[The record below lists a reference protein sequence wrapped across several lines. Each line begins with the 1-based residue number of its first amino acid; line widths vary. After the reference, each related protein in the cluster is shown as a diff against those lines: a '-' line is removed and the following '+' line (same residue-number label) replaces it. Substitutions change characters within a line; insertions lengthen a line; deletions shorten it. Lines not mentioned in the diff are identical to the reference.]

1 MRVDNNSIQ
10 HNCEKL
16 MQEFEKFVVMAMNL
30 GANFDSLPIPDNPDN
45 FVVHSDLH
53 LSWSSS
59 IPCHSSTLLEI
70 TLLAQL
76 QSNACSE
83 SSLVCPILVHHLLGT
98 TAMIVQA
105 RYSFQHSGT
114 KHGCD
119 GGHGAGLLFLCVCV
133 SLLACRAT
141 WFSAAQSHF
150 HFSRQL
156 QLCCLNTQNAFT

>member
-10 HNCEKL
+10 HNCEEL

-53 LSWSSS
+53 LSWSPS

-70 TLLAQL
+70 TLLAHL

-83 SSLVCPILVHHLLGT
+83 SSLVSPILVHHLLGT
-98 TAMIVQA
+98 TAMIGSQVFLVLQ
-105 RYSFQHSGT
+105 YHIISSISVSSQSSF
-114 KHGCD
+114 
-119 GGHGAGLLFLCVCV
+119 VY
-133 SLLACRAT
+133 
-141 WFSAAQSHF
+141 FSWAPHK
-150 HFSRQL
+150 
-156 QLCCLNTQNAFT
+156 N